1 MGRRQIYSYSRINLI
16 FLLKIFGLS
25 GVFLGTIISGLTLWC
40 YSYPKFVYKRLFNRT
55 YLDYI
60 KETLGYVLLFMIVAI
75 ITYGVSS
82 LFVVNSGLLQLIINV
97 IVCCIVP
104 NLILYIL
111 FRKTDNFTYFKN
123 LMFNAINKVS
133 GLLSKSKNN
142 CN

>member
-1 MGRRQIYSYSRINLI
+1 
-16 FLLKIFGLS
+16 
-25 GVFLGTIISGLTLWC
+25 
-40 YSYPKFVYKRLFNRT
+40 
-55 YLDYI
+55 
-60 KETLGYVLLFMIVAI
+60 MIVAI